1 MYENEIYTNAYT
13 DSQNNSQDNR
23 EQPMQNNESTSGG
36 YYQTSQSAPQE
47 PQFGQ
52 PKKGK
57 APKEKSKKS
66 GGFFRKAIAC
76 ASLGLCFGL
85 CAGVGVYAVGES
97 TGVFDLWEAVSQE
110 KVKEVSQTTNIS
122 NGNTDSGVI
131 NTTNVTSVTSDV
143 SDVVDRVMPSMVSI
157 MNHYVERVSY
167 FGQVMEQEQSAS
179 GSGIIVGEN
188 DTELLIATNYHVIAD
203 AQTLTVHFD
212 DDTEVD
218 AVIKGTDSDMDLAVI
233 AVPLSEMSE
242 ETKSQIAIAQL
253 GDSDGLKLGE
263 PVIAIGNALGY
274 GQSVT
279 GGWVSAL
286 NREIVLEDGSKDTFI
301 QTDAAINPGNS
312 GGALLNMNGEVI
324 GINSNKIG
332 GTAIEGIGYAIPIS
346 AAQPILEEL
355 MTKVTRMKV
364 SDEES
369 GYLGIVPQS
378 VTSDAAQIYGMPE
391 GVFVYQIEEDTP
403 AASGGMLRG
412 DIITK
417 LDGTRLSTAEE
428 LRENLKYYQAGE
440 TVNVTVMRNQNGE
453 YEEVVLQITL
463 GSKPS
468 DNS

>member
-1 MYENEIYTNAYT
+1 MYENENN
-13 DSQNNSQDNR
+13 DSIN
-23 EQPMQNNESTSGG
+23 GG
-36 YYQTSQSAPQE
+36 YYQTSQSAPQV
-47 PQFGQ
+47 PQFEQ
-52 PKKGK
+52 PQKGK
-57 APKEKSKKS
+57 ASKEKSKKS
-66 GGFFRKAIAC
+66 SGFFRKMIAC

-97 TGVFDLWEAVSQE
+97 TGIFDQWEAASQE
-110 KVKEVSQTTNIS
+110 KVKEVSQTTNIR
-122 NGNTDSGVI
+122 NGSTESGVI

-143 SDVVDRVMPSMVSI
+143 SDVVEKVMPSMVSI

-167 FGQVMEQEQSAS
+167 FGQVMEQEQNAS

-188 DTELLIATNYHVIAD
+188 DTELLIATNYHVVAD
-203 AQTLTVHFD
+203 AMTLTVHFD
-212 DDTEVD
+212 DGTEVD
-218 AVIKGTDSDMDLAVI
+218 AVIKGTDPDMDLAVI

-242 ETKSQIAIAQL
+242 ETISEIAIANL
-253 GDSDGLKLGE
+253 GDSDSLKLGE

-286 NREIVLEDGSKDTFI
+286 NREVDLEDGTKGTFI

-332 GTAIEGIGYAIPIS
+332 GTVIEGIGYAIPIS

-355 MTKVTRMKV
+355 MTKETKTKV

-369 GYLGIVPQS
+369 GYLGIIPQS
-378 VTSDAAQIYGMPE
+378 VTSDVAQIYGMPE
-391 GVFVYQIEEDTP
+391 GVFVYQIEEETP
-403 AASGGMLRG
+403 AAKGGMLRG

-428 LRENLKYYQAGE
+428 LRETLKYYQAGE
-440 TVNVTVMRNQNGE
+440 TVDITVMRNQNGE
-453 YEEVVLQITL
+453 YEEVVLQIIL